1 MRSLGLPVT
10 HNHALRMSLN
20 SNVFIGIYNLPETV
34 RAALLGHSIETNL
47 YYYSHAPKDNM
58 AELKALF
65 DGTSELE
72 DRRFGSRLPDDNI
85 EDLKT
90 LFDGESSQVTPRSPQ
105 NVVDFES
112 YVKKSYVK
120 KKTPRIANSQGFP
133 KNKDECGRWLKPQ
146 WGFNGRVQARQ
157 ARLRPGDLDLGPSLL
172 PHKKGSSQRLN
183 PFYAEDGT

>member
-72 DRRFGSRLPDDNI
+72 DRRSDSLLSDESI
-85 EDLKT
+85 TDLKT

-112 YVKKSYVK
+112 YVKK
-120 KKTPRIANSQGFP
+120 KTPENREFS
-133 KNKDECGRWLKPQ
+133 
-146 WGFNGRVQARQ
+146 RV
-157 ARLRPGDLDLGPSLL
+157 S
-172 PHKKGSSQRLN
+172 KIQR
-183 PFYAEDGT
+183 